1 MIPINDVERI
11 NKGDALYPNQ
21 WMLPF
26 VVVDFTDK
34 PYNSFL
40 VRDTN
45 TGGIINH
52 ISLFSKKNL
61 DIKRVPFDGL
71 EIAIKLVKPN
81 NLARLEKGSIIID
94 RKGVLDKG
102 RNREWMVLIPA
113 ENKSYHMGMKKLM
126 SASNYVLVPINKKT
140 GKPMLE
146 STGVGARSL
155 HRNLKYHPNIE
166 KGSGRGE
173 PFLSLKVVMQ
183 KDDGGNL
190 YMIDPTEHE
199 AFRESLKLNNWEK

>member
-11 NKGDALYPNQ
+11 NKGDALYPHQ

-26 VVVDFTDK
+26 VVVGFTDK

-52 ISLFSKKNL
+52 ISLFSKNKL
-61 DIKRVPFDGL
+61 DIERVPFEGL
-71 EIAIKLVKPN
+71 ESAIKLVKPN

-94 RKGVLDKG
+94 REGVLDKG
-102 RNREWMVLIPA
+102 KNREWMVLIPA

-146 STGVGARSL
+146 SRGLGAREM
-155 HRNLKYHPNIE
+155 HRILIYPQYGGLE
-166 KGSGRGE
+166 GD
-173 PFLSLKVVMQ
+173 PPVTFKVVMQ
-183 KDDGGNL
+183 KDDEGNL

-199 AFRESLKLNNWEK
+199 AFRESLKWNNWER

>member
-11 NKGDALYPNQ
+11 NKGDFLYAQKGLSPY
-21 WMLPF
+21 
-26 VVVDFTDK
+26 VVAGFSKEGLEVQ
-34 PYNSFL
+34 NI
-40 VRDTN
+40 RI
-45 TGGIINH
+45 GGIINH
-52 ISLFSKKNL
+52 ANIMSPAKLIINNSML
-61 DIKRVPFDGL
+61 DELNIYIKF
-71 EIAIKLVKPN
+71 VKPN

-94 RKGVLDKG
+94 IQGVLDKG

-146 STGVGARSL
+146 SKGVGARSL
-155 HRNLKYHPNIE
+155 HRYLIYPQYGGLE
-166 KGSGRGE
+166 GDP
-173 PFLSLKVVMQ
+173 PFTFKVVMQ

-199 AFRESLKLNNWEK
+199 AFRESLTWNNWEK

>member
-11 NKGDALYPNQ
+11 NKGDALYPHQ

-26 VVVDFTDK
+26 VVVDFTNK

-52 ISLFSKKNL
+52 ISLFSKNKL

-71 EIAIKLVKPN
+71 ESAIKLVKSN

-94 RKGVLDKG
+94 REGVLDKG
-102 RNREWMVLIPA
+102 KNREWMVLIPA

-126 SASNYVLVPINKKT
+126 GASNYVLVPINKKT

-146 STGVGARSL
+146 SIGVGARSL
-155 HRNLKYHPNIE
+155 HRNARYYPNTD
-166 KGSGRGE
+166 E
-173 PFLSLKVVMQ
+173 PYLSLKVVMQ
-183 KDDGGNL
+183 KDDEGNL

-199 AFRESLKLNNWEK
+199 AFRESLEWNNWEK

>member
-52 ISLFSKKNL
+52 IDIFSKNKL

-71 EIAIKLVKPN
+71 ESAIKLVKPN
-81 NLARLEKGSIIID
+81 NLARLEKGSILVD
-94 RKGVLDKG
+94 LEGVLGKG
-102 RNREWMVLIPA
+102 RNRKWMVLIPA
-113 ENKSYHMGMKKLM
+113 ENKSYHTGMEKVMG
-126 SASNYVLVPINKKT
+126 ASNYVLVPINKKT

-155 HRNLKYHPNIE
+155 HRYLKNWNKENFIATE
-166 KGSGRGE
+166 
-173 PFLSLKVVMQ
+173 VVMQ
-183 KDDGGNL
+183 KDDEGNL

-199 AFRESLKLNNWEK
+199 AFRESLTWNNWEK